1 MASHNTRRLKQVKP
15 QAMSYEAKLQ
25 CAGEFLLYQMA
36 ENKYP
41 IPVMLEGDD
50 TWLQP
55 VVDYMFQK
63 DVTDIDDKHGCY
75 VITDKGRRTLQLMTE
90 KFQDAMAQLD
100 IYSYVNLNIGP
111 PGEGKPDKAFGSFDD
126 HTEDDEP
133 NFSFK
138 KKSLIKRNTE
148 EFLNEDLRVAVA
160 LYKSIDPFYLVFLSL
175 LAEDRLGQSKC
186 WQYDLALD
194 FSKDTKHETGSSF
207 FREIEEIVETALT
220 MDDLGYIDDDTGEEI
235 TGKAVIEDVIRRGA
249 IEAQRRAEEEAEIEE
264 EEERGEEE
272 IVEEEVVEYAPTY
285 DWDVWVFYD
294 PWVYYP
300 LYIADPFYV
309 APCWSIVI
317 W

>member
-1 MASHNTRRLKQVKP
+1 MASRNTKRLKQVKP
-15 QAMSYEAKLQ
+15 QAMSYESKLQ

-41 IPVMLEGDD
+41 IPVMLEDDD

-100 IYSYVNLNIGP
+100 IYSYVNLNVGP
-111 PGEGKPDKAFGSFDD
+111 PDESEPDKAFGSFDY
-126 HTEDDEP
+126 HTEED
-133 NFSFK
+133 
-138 KKSLIKRNTE
+138 
-148 EFLNEDLRVAVA
+148 EDLRVAVA
-160 LYKSIDPFYLVFLSL
+160 LYKGIDPFYLVFLSL

-186 WQYDLALD
+186 WQYDLTLD
-194 FSKDTKHETGSSF
+194 FSKETKYETGSSF
-207 FREIEEIVETALT
+207 FREIEEIIETALT
-220 MDDLGYIDDDTGEEI
+220 MDDLGYVDDDTGEEI

-249 IEAQRRAEEEAEIEE
+249 IEAQRRAEEEAELEE
-264 EEERGEEE
+264 EYEEE
-272 IVEEEVVEYAPTY
+272 IVEEVIEEEVVEYVPTY
-285 DWDVWVFYD
+285 DWDVWVAYD

-309 APCWSIVI
+309 APCWGIVI